1 MDKKAYIIQVLEML
15 KEDWPMAEGLLV
27 LVEQNTLSD
36 EVLDALIQMIQSAI
50 ADTDNELLKEKLLKW
65 KEVFEQIKATE
76 AESKALD
83 QKDIADLEALIANI

>member
-1 MDKKAYIIQVLEML
+1 MDKKAYITQVLEML
-15 KEDWPMAEGLLV
+15 KEDRPMAEGLLV
-27 LVEQNTLSD
+27 LIGQNTLSE

-65 KEVFEQIKATE
+65 KEVFEQIKTAE

-83 QKDIADLEALIANI
+83 DKDIADLEALIATI

>member
-15 KEDWPMAEGLLV
+15 KEDRPMAEGLLV
-27 LVEQNTLSD
+27 LVGQNTLSE

-50 ADTDNELLKEKLLKW
+50 ADTDNELLKQKLLKW
-65 KEVFEQIKATE
+65 KEVFEQIKTAE

-83 QKDIADLEALIANI
+83 DKDIADLETLIANI